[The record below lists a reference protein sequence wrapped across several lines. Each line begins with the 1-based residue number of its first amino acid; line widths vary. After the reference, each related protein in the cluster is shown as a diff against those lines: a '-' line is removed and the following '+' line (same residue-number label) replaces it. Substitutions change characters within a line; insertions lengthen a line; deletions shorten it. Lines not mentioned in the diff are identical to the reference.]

1 MRIISR
7 IGTRGKKIDTK
18 IIDRVNTSGEKLS
31 KLETIAETTTDLQQ
45 LAELAQHQT
54 VPVRYAVMNN
64 PMVTPAI
71 LQKLSEDG
79 NSQIADTARRL
90 LEGFM
95 SSNGSS
101 KEANS
106 VKTKEP
112 AKVTNFDFAAQNL
125 EKLQARAGLFMGL
138 TLTSLILGILIV
150 FIAAGSG
157 LSSYG
162 GLFGS
167 GAAGFF
173 FLGIALLQLA
183 FVFAVGYIFTST
195 MAQHAA
201 VNYHL
206 AYKSKR

>member
-1 MRIISR
+1 M
-7 IGTRGKKIDTK
+7 
-18 IIDRVNTSGEKLS
+18 S

-45 LAELAQHQT
+45 LADLAQHQS
-54 VPVRYAVMNN
+54 VPVRYAVLNN
-64 PMVTPAI
+64 PKVTHEI
-71 LQKLSEDG
+71 LLTLSNDG
-79 NSQIADTARRL
+79 NRSIADTAKRL
-90 LEGFM
+90 LEGF
-95 SSNGSS
+95 SSSTLSAKSSSS
-101 KEANS
+101 KHKQEDIHVIS
-106 VKTKEP
+106 Y
-112 AKVTNFDFAAQNL
+112 AQSSDLASENL
-125 EKLQARAGLFMGL
+125 EKLQGRAGVFMGL

-150 FIAAGSG
+150 FISLGSG

-195 MAQHAA
+195 MAQHAS

-206 AYKSKR
+206 ADRRNS